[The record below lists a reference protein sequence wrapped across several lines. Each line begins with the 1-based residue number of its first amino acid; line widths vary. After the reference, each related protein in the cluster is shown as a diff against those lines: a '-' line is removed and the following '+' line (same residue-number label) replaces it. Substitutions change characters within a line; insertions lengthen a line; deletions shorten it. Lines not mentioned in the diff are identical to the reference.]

1 MFPKEEE
8 NKNLNENNH
17 EVGNNIENENANGK
31 KRYKGKHINF
41 KILGI
46 IACGIIMVIIF
57 NIFKTPESKDKST
70 IAEEK
75 LDTDT
80 KVNPYQ
86 LNYGDISRDS
96 GVRDIY
102 VNNNTSSGTVNT
114 SVQGNNNQIDEEE
127 RERLRRLREEAEQ
140 AKRSS
145 ISFPVQRNVSAGG
158 TSTSSAPEEDYDL
171 QNRQVSKKN
180 FLMNEKASNFYSSA
194 TIIPALSPYEI
205 KTGDFI
211 PAVII
216 TAMNSDLFS
225 KVIVAQV
232 SQNIFDTVTGKYLLI
247 PQGTVLTGVYD
258 SNVTWGQE
266 RLLVIWQRMRFPD
279 GSSIRLDNMQGV
291 DLTGQAGIT
300 GKVNNHFATLLKGVL
315 LSSAMGATAAIVTD
329 NDRDNWRSAAGQGAG
344 QTIVEIG
351 DKFATKAL
359 DRPPTIEIKAGD
371 RLNVMVHTDM
381 ILRPYK

>member
-1 MFPKEEE
+1 MLPEEE
-8 NKNLNENNH
+8 NNLEND
-17 EVGNNIENENANGK
+17 EVDNTDNNNNNNDDNNND
-31 KRYKGKHINF
+31 RYRGRHINF

-46 IACGIIMVIIF
+46 IACGIIIVIIF
-57 NIFKTPESKDKST
+57 NIFKTPETKNKST

-75 LDTDT
+75 VDIDT

-86 LNYGDISRDS
+86 LNYGDINRDS
-96 GVRDIY
+96 GVRDVY
-102 VNNNTSSGTVNT
+102 VNNNTSSGTSNN
-114 SVQGNNNQIDEEE
+114 SVQGNNQNDEEE

-145 ISFPVQRNVSAGG
+145 ISFPVQRNVSSGG
-158 TSTSSAPEEDYDL
+158 TSTNGVVEEDYDL
-171 QNRQVSKKN
+171 QNRQISKKN
-180 FLMNEKASNFYSSA
+180 FLMNEKAANFYSTA
-194 TIIPALSPYEI
+194 TIVPALSPYEI
-205 KTGDFI
+205 KAGDFI
-211 PAVII
+211 PIVVI
-216 TAMNSDLFS
+216 TGMNSDLYS

-232 SQNIFDTVTGKYLLI
+232 TQNIFDTVTGKYLLV

-266 RLLVIWQRMRFPD
+266 RLLVIWQRMRFPN
-279 GSSIRLDNMQGV
+279 GSSIRLDNIQGV
-291 DLTGQAGIT
+291 DLSGQAGIT

-371 RLNVMVHTDM
+371 RSNVMIHSDI
-381 ILRPYK
+381 ILKPYK

>member
-1 MFPKEEE
+1 MLPEEE
-8 NKNLNENNH
+8 NNNLNENNP
-17 EVGNNIENENANGK
+17 EIENNSENNNGR

-46 IACGIIMVIIF
+46 IACGIIIVIIF
-57 NIFKTPESKDKST
+57 NIFKTPEIKDKST
-70 IAEEK
+70 ITEEK
-75 LDTDT
+75 ADTDT
-80 KVNPYQ
+80 KLNPYQ
-86 LNYGDISRDS
+86 LNYGDINRDS
-96 GVRDIY
+96 GVRDVY
-102 VNNNTSSGTVNT
+102 VNNNTSSGT
-114 SVQGNNNQIDEEE
+114 SSSIQGNDNQVNEEE

-145 ISFPVQRNVSAGG
+145 ISFPVQRNVSSGG
-158 TSTSSAPEEDYDL
+158 TSTSSIPEEDYDL

-180 FLMNEKASNFYSSA
+180 FLMNEKSANFYSSA
-194 TIIPALSPYEI
+194 TIVPALSPYEI
-205 KTGDFI
+205 KAGDFI
-211 PAVII
+211 PVVVI
-216 TAMNSDLFS
+216 TGMNSDLYS

-266 RLLVIWQRMRFPD
+266 RLLVIWQRMRFPN

-344 QTIVEIG
+344 QTIVEVG

-371 RLNVMVHTDM
+371 RSNVMIHSDV